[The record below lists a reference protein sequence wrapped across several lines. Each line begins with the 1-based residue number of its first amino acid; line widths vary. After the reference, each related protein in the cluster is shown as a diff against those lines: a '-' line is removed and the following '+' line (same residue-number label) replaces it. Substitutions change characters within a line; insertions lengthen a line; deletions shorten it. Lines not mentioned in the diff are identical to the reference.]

1 MKTLEHIIPGDATG
15 HSFVLRSH
23 HFEGGGKGPAV
34 YIQAALHAQELPG
47 LAAIHFLMPMLAK
60 AEAEGR
66 LRSAVT
72 IVPHANPIGL
82 SQGLF
87 NEQVGRFDL
96 TSRINFNRSFPLP
109 GGWTYDA
116 ALGTATEALKAKLL
130 ALSRTHPSCS
140 ICIAMMRGRS
150 ISMCLLH
157 AGPPPRRLRMQWAPS
172 LCCSGTAKGA
182 AHSRTRW

>member
-130 ALSRTHPSCS
+130 ALCADASIVLDLHCDDEGPVYLYVPSPCWPTAAPLAD
-140 ICIAMMRGRS
+140 AMGAVAV
-150 ISMCLLH
+150 LLWD
-157 AGPPPRRLRMQWAPS
+157 GE
-172 LCCSGTAKGA
+172 GA